1 MFDLYTNVHL
11 LRIALAVALLGLAG
25 CGSGSRPMN
34 SGNFSGTAAP
44 QGDVAAGTLASRA
57 GVAKV
62 TLSPSHIT
70 GGDSTEITV
79 NLAQPA
85 PDGGLA
91 VQLKSSDV
99 NAVVIPSTVTIP
111 SGQTSAT
118 VTASTSPAE
127 AATKVAITALYGDS
141 VAGTSLDIDATAK
154 AAFTV
159 ALQPTT
165 LTIKAAHSG
174 TTKVVTTAKNGYNHA
189 LQLTVL
195 NVPAGVTVTFAPPVI
210 PAPGTG
216 TSKAKITVSKT
227 AALGTYSVRVKAS
240 DGKTSHTATLMLTV
254 TSSSGGP
261 GATFQGCWYQQN
273 GHKYQGSR
281 ISVTNPGTYAFDAV
295 LYYGATCSPSN
306 FADEFGF
313 GTLLNFGG
321 FGYIFWFSDFADQTD
336 TSATWSVGSDKSQC
350 VSYATAP
357 DC

>member
-1 MFDLYTNVHL
+1 MLNLHKHMHL
-11 LRIALAVALLGLAG
+11 SRIVMVSALLGLAG

-34 SGNFSGTAAP
+34 SGNFSATATP
-44 QGDVAAGTLASRA
+44 QSAAAGTLASPA
-57 GVAKV
+57 GVARV
-62 TLSPSHIT
+62 TLSPAHLT
-70 GGDSTEITV
+70 GGDSTEVTV

-85 PDGGLA
+85 PDSGLA
-91 VQLKSSDV
+91 VQLKSSDA

-118 VTASTSPAE
+118 VTASTSSAE

-141 VAGTSLDIDATAK
+141 VAGTSLEIDAAAK

-165 LTIKAAHSG
+165 LTIKTVHSG
-174 TTKVVTTAKNGYNHA
+174 TTKVITTAKNGYNHA

-195 NVPAGVTVTFAPPVI
+195 NVPAGVTVTFTPPVI

-216 TSKAKITVSKT
+216 TSKAKITVSNS
-227 AALGTYSVRVKAS
+227 AAPGTYSVRVKAS
-240 DGKTSHTATLMLTV
+240 DGKTSHTATLTLTV
-254 TSSSGGP
+254 TSSSSTGP

-281 ISVTNPGTYAFDAV
+281 LSVANPGTYAFDAV
-295 LYYGATCSPSN
+295 LYYGATCSPNN